1 VGSETGSAGD
11 FRNRWY
17 QKVTKWQKASDLVG
31 KDAHNTKNEDIGKM
45 SDLVVDP
52 DGGRILYGILS
63 FHGKLFPV
71 PFNAMNLTFDGKKV
85 ILDINKELLKDSIAF
100 TDREWPNMVDANW
113 STEVHTVYNVQ
124 PYWVTI
130 ERTKT
135 EKP

>member
-1 VGSETGSAGD
+1 
-11 FRNRWY
+11 
-17 QKVTKWQKASDLVG
+17 
-31 KDAHNTKNEDIGKM
+31 
-45 SDLVVDP
+45 
-52 DGGRILYGILS
+52 
-63 FHGKLFPV
+63 
-71 PFNAMNLTFDGKKV
+71 V

-100 TDREWPNMVDANW
+100 TDREWPNMVDPRW